1 MYILCADYKEQRLGI
16 ISIPCIGAGIYS
28 SISNFDSGRV
38 DGITYRNMLDFA
50 IKYGFSKKQ
59 LDELFIWRI
68 GFISKRALI
77 KEKGLRELK
86 DKSIKYN

>member
-1 MYILCADYKEQRLGI
+1 MLVYIAAFL
-16 ISIPCIGAGIYS
+16 ISIR
-28 SISNFDSGRV
+28 GRV

-68 GFISKRALI
+68 GFISK
-77 KEKGLRELK
+77 
-86 DKSIKYN
+86 KSINKRKGCGN